1 MKVSYE
7 NGVLFAR
14 GTDGRLLRSLLGATC
29 ETTLPRDAIT
39 AEGFALY
46 PIHDEEALL
55 IAEDIDYV
63 PSLKRTIRW
72 RFVHVTKDAGEKYF
86 AADEIDDISKRVGN
100 KVRWQLISGDR
111 VTNVLNVWSGGIR
124 YTTDRD
130 AKSTQEESV
139 MRSEVSDLLL
149 FIVGRISSADLHLRS
164 CQAQA
169 ELCHRDRLDA
179 AHQEI
184 EAKDDLV
191 RNLRSQIAGLR
202 AQVANMNG
210 LLSRR
215 HIPHPPRWMEKYR

>member
-1 MKVSYE
+1 MMETTMKVSYE

-63 PSLKRTIRW
+63 PSLKRTIRG

-149 FIVGRISSADLHLRS
+149 FIVGRISSADLH
-164 CQAQA
+164 
-169 ELCHRDRLDA
+169 
-179 AHQEI
+179 
-184 EAKDDLV
+184 
-191 RNLRSQIAGLR
+191 
-202 AQVANMNG
+202 
-210 LLSRR
+210 
-215 HIPHPPRWMEKYR
+215 